1 MVALLW
7 LELDT
12 SRARAAL
19 RRTLFALRSAVGDGF
34 VVSTEQELTLSD
46 DAVWSDVEVFLRGTE
61 PGASRESAG
70 AAIDLYRGDFLQG
83 FSLREAPSFDEWQLF
98 EAERLRNRAVDALAR
113 IVEDDAATGETHRAL
128 ESARRLLR
136 LEPLHE
142 AAHYWIMELYV
153 RQGRRHLAAE
163 QFERYQRMLRE
174 QLDVAPPERVVAYG
188 NDVRQ
193 QMRESIVSSREPW
206 DFREQWGRAIANRA
220 WGEVSACLD
229 SMSQAFDERGRF
241 EEGARLIEAAIE
253 TTDDEPLGGRLLLRL
268 GTLKASHGR
277 LQEAR
282 EVLVRG
288 LSIVRRCDELREAA
302 GGFNRLGYVAFAL
315 GRRTESF
322 HYLERSVATFRELD
336 DASGLAWSLN
346 VLGHLHAEIG
356 AVSEAGPFL
365 DESLELGCT
374 IGDRRRVGSTFNS
387 LGKAALRARKLELAH
402 GFLEQGLRLRRRLD
416 HRIGIADS
424 LNNLADVYRA
434 SEDDA
439 SATKHYGRALV
450 SALEIEA
457 VPLVMEVFV
466 SAGDQLRDR
475 NELRPATELL
485 SHARHHPSTWW
496 ETKRRAASLLSK
508 LQSASSQDDFRAAV
522 SLGRSMTHTEASAH
536 VLGSGRLQG

>member
-1 MVALLW
+1 MQEKSRFLERDGAEVEWRDVVQLAVYLFGYPRLVLDGRKVGLDRRKALALVAYLAMTRRPVGRDEVVALLW
-7 LELDT
+7 PELDT

-19 RRTLFALRSAVGDGF
+19 RRTPFALRSAVGDGF

-174 QLDVAPPERVVAYG
+174 QLDVAPLERVVAYG

-193 QMRESIVSSREPW
+193 QRRESIVSSREPW

-229 SMSQAFDERGRF
+229 SMSQAFDERAGSRKV
-241 EEGARLIEAAIE
+241 RDSSRPRSKRPM
-253 TTDDEPLGGRLLLRL
+253 T
-268 GTLKASHGR
+268 SHW
-277 LQEAR
+277 
-282 EVLVRG
+282 
-288 LSIVRRCDELREAA
+288 A
-302 GGFNRLGYVAFAL
+302 GGC
-315 GRRTESF
+315 SF
-322 HYLERSVATFRELD
+322 
-336 DASGLAWSLN
+336 G
-346 VLGHLHAEIG
+346 
-356 AVSEAGPFL
+356 SE
-365 DESLELGCT
+365 
-374 IGDRRRVGSTFNS
+374 
-387 LGKAALRARKLELAH
+387 H
-402 GFLEQGLRLRRRLD
+402 
-416 HRIGIADS
+416 
-424 LNNLADVYRA
+424 
-434 SEDDA
+434 
-439 SATKHYGRALV
+439 
-450 SALEIEA
+450 
-457 VPLVMEVFV
+457 
-466 SAGDQLRDR
+466 
-475 NELRPATELL
+475 
-485 SHARHHPSTWW
+485 
-496 ETKRRAASLLSK
+496 
-508 LQSASSQDDFRAAV
+508 
-522 SLGRSMTHTEASAH
+522 
-536 VLGSGRLQG
+536 